1 MVDINA
7 CLILMAVIYNR
18 KIQMM
23 QKREAQWFW
32 TEAGYSFLPFQQQE
46 SEFVDIE
53 AHKLAALVGKEK

>member
-1 MVDINA
+1 MADINA
-7 CLILMAVIYNR
+7 GLMLMAMIHNR

-32 TEAGYSFLPFQQQE
+32 TGAGYSFLPFQQQE
-46 SEFVDIE
+46 SEFVDTE